1 MTTPSQDL
9 VALELEARSITRRVR
24 RGTVGL
30 LVLITTLLLGSATYS
45 WIRLRQTIV
54 TVTDQK
60 VDAIGDT
67 LVSQLNI
74 SDRIY
79 RRMASGGTQVLK
91 SYYLEWGAP
100 TLGPGSYNLFGR
112 EVTDLRFGGR
122 SVLSS
127 DTPVVSTTEKLGG
140 TATVFV
146 LDDGEFVRVV
156 TNIKTKVGESAQGTI
171 LNPHGS
177 AKKTLLDGRQFF
189 GVVEIL
195 GELYFANYLPIKNAQ
210 GSVIGAFYK
219 GYKIDSLSE
228 ISRTVR
234 DVRILRNGFV
244 AVRDPDG
251 DVSLWSNFVSKGRVE
266 EVLDDL
272 RKISTNQLV
281 SDKGFAVSVR
291 YFKPWD
297 SRIYVATY
305 LPDVDNRAFA
315 LTREVMGLTIV
326 VVLMVIGLSW
336 FVSVRLTHALIEAES
351 AKRAAQYEEQEAL
364 AAREEADVA
373 NQAKSAFLANMSHEL
388 RTPMNAIIGYSELL
402 IEDAQDLE
410 PTEVVDDLNKI
421 LSAARHLLGLINDV
435 LDLSK
440 VEAGKMTLHLED
452 LQLAE
457 LIEEVSSTI
466 APLIARN
473 HNELTIECDPRID
486 VMHTDAIKLKQCL
499 LNLLSNASKFTEDGA
514 VTLAVSV
521 AGPSSPDA
529 DPEILF
535 SVSDTGIGMTK
546 EQLDR
551 LFQSFSQ
558 ADSTT
563 TKKYGG
569 TGLGLAISRKFARL
583 MGGDISV
590 DSQLG
595 KGSTFNMIVPQRY
608 ALTRIADPAGHARQ
622 DAKLTTEDIPHVATK
637 GTVLIIDDDP
647 HSSELVE
654 RQLSSAGFTSIKAT
668 SGETG
673 LELARQLLPDV
684 ITLDVM
690 MPGLDGWQVLQ
701 KIKSDPITA
710 SIPVVMMSVLDQ
722 HLLAESLGA
731 TGWLHKP
738 LHRPELKRLLA
749 AIQSA
754 SGKDTPRLLVVED
767 EPANAEWL
775 RKLLERRGWLVVH
788 AANGHEA
795 LAEIAQVRPSLIL
808 LDLMMPGMGGLQF
821 LDRLRR
827 NPSAF
832 SIPVI
837 VLTAKDLSDQ
847 DRVSLQGKVTDV
859 VSKGSISAAALLEQ
873 INAILSVNS

>member
-297 SRIYVATY
+297 SRIYIATY

>member
-1 MTTPSQDL
+1 MTSSSHGL
-9 VALELEARSITRRVR
+9 VALDVEARSITRRVR

-45 WIRLRQTIV
+45 WIRLRQAIV

-74 SDRIY
+74 SDGIY
-79 RRMASGGTQVLK
+79 RRMASGGAEVLE
-91 SYYLEWGAP
+91 SYYLEWGDPA
-100 TLGPGSYNLFGR
+100 LGPDSTNLSGR
-112 EVTDLRFGGR
+112 QVTDLRFGGR

-127 DTPVVSTTEKLGG
+127 NQPLLSTIEKLGG

-156 TNIKTKVGESAQGTI
+156 TNIKTKDGTNAQGTI

-177 AKKTLLDGRQFF
+177 AKQALLDGRQFF

-195 GELYFANYLPIKNAQ
+195 DQLYFATYVPIKNVQ

-234 DVRILRNGFV
+234 DVRILQNGFV

-251 DVSLWSNFVSKGRVE
+251 DIALWSDFVTKNKVE
-266 EVLDDL
+266 QVLNDL
-272 RKISTNQLV
+272 RKISTDELV
-281 SDKGFAVSVR
+281 SDKGFSVSVR
-291 YFKPWD
+291 YFRPWN
-297 SRIYVATY
+297 SRIYIATY
-305 LPDVDNRAFA
+305 IPDVDKRAYV
-315 LTREVMGLTIV
+315 LTTEVMGLTVV
-326 VVLMVIGLSW
+326 VVLLVIALSW
-336 FVSVRLTHALIEAES
+336 FVSGRLIQALIESEA

-364 AAREEADVA
+364 KAREEADVA

-410 PTEVVDDLNKI
+410 PEEVIDDLNKI
-421 LSAARHLLGLINDV
+421 LSSGRHLLGLINDV

-452 LQLAE
+452 LDVAR

-466 APLIARN
+466 SPLIARN
-473 HNELTIECDPRID
+473 HNSLQIQCDPLVG
-486 VMHTDAIKLKQCL
+486 VMHTDAVKIKQCL
-499 LNLLSNASKFTEDGA
+499 LNLLSNASKFTEDGT
-514 VTLAVSV
+514 VMLSVSV
-521 AGPSSPDA
+521 ADQYSSDA
-529 DPEILF
+529 DPEVLF
-535 SVSDTGIGMTK
+535 AISDTGIGMTN
-546 EQLDR
+546 EQLNR
-551 LFQSFSQ
+551 LFESFSQ

-583 MGGDISV
+583 MGGDITVESE
-590 DSQLG
+590 LG
-595 KGSTFNMIVPQRY
+595 KGSTFKMILPQSSAISSTAAS
-608 ALTRIADPAGHARQ
+608 ALQNRQ
-622 DAKLTTEDIPHVATK
+622 SEQLPNEDIPHIAPK

-647 HSSELVE
+647 HSAELVE

-668 SGETG
+668 NGEQG

-701 KIKSDPITA
+701 AIKSDPITA

-738 LHRPELKRLLA
+738 LHRPELKHLLA

-808 LDLMMPGMGGLQF
+808 LDLMMPGMDGLQF

-827 NPSAF
+827 NPSAS

-847 DRVSLQGKVTDV
+847 DRVSLQGKVSDV
-859 VSKGSISAAALLEQ
+859 VSKGSISAVALLEQ
-873 INAILSVNS
+873 INAILSTNS

>member
-1 MTTPSQDL
+1 MTTSSPGL
-9 VALELEARSITRRVR
+9 VALEVEALAITRRVR
-24 RGTVGL
+24 RGTLGL
-30 LVLITTLLLGSATYS
+30 LVLITSLLLGSATYS
-45 WIRLRQTIV
+45 WVRLRAAIV

-60 VDAIGDT
+60 VDAIGDA

-74 SDRIY
+74 SDQIY
-79 RRMASGGTQVLK
+79 RRLASSGAQVLK
-91 SYYLEWGAP
+91 SYYLQWGEP
-100 TLGPGSYNLFGR
+100 TLGPGSHELLGR
-112 EVTDLRFGGR
+112 QVTDLRFGGR
-122 SVLSS
+122 SVLS
-127 DTPVVSTTEKLGG
+127 DNKPLVSTIDKMGG

-146 LDDGEFVRVV
+146 LDNGEFVRLL
-156 TNIKTKVGESAQGTI
+156 TNVKTPQGTSAQGTL
-171 LNPHGS
+171 LNPRGS
-177 AKKTLLDGRQFF
+177 AKKTLLSGRQFF

-195 GELYFANYLPIKNAQ
+195 GQLHFATYLPIKNSQ
-210 GSVIGAFYK
+210 GAVIGAFYT
-219 GYKIDSLSE
+219 GYQVDTLSE

-251 DVSLWSNFVSKGRVE
+251 DINLWSNFLSKSKVEQVLNDLNRVSGDE
-266 EVLDDL
+266 L
-272 RKISTNQLV
+272 T

-291 YFKPWD
+291 HFKPWN
-297 SRIYVATY
+297 SRIYIATY

-315 LTREVMGLTIV
+315 LTTEVMGLTVV
-326 VVLMVIGLSW
+326 VVLIVIALSW
-336 FVSVRLTHALIEAES
+336 FVSVRLTHALIEAEA
-351 AKRAAQYEEQEAL
+351 AKRAAEYEEQEAL
-364 AAREEADVA
+364 KAREEADVA

-410 PTEVVDDLNKI
+410 PAEFVDDLTKI

-452 LQLAE
+452 LNILQ

-466 APLIARN
+466 SPLIARN
-473 HNELTIECDPRID
+473 HNELTIKCDPCID

-499 LNLLSNASKFTEDGA
+499 LNLLSNASKFTENGTI
-514 VTLAVSV
+514 TLLVSV
-521 AGPSSPDA
+521 ADCYSSEA
-529 DPEILF
+529 KSEILF

-546 EQLDR
+546 EQLGK

-583 MGGDISV
+583 MGGDITA

-595 KGSTFNMIVPQRY
+595 KGSTFNMILPQY
-608 ALTRIADPAGHARQ
+608 SSLDATEAAAVQARQ
-622 DAKLTTEDIPHVATK
+622 DAKLTYEDIPHVASK

-795 LAEIAQVRPSLIL
+795 LTEIAQVRPSLIL
-808 LDLMMPGMGGLQF
+808 LDLMMPGMDGLQF

-827 NPSAF
+827 NPSAS

-847 DRVSLQGKVTDV
+847 DRVSLQGKVADV

-873 INAILSVNS
+873 INAILSINS

>member
-1 MTTPSQDL
+1 
-9 VALELEARSITRRVR
+9 
-24 RGTVGL
+24 
-30 LVLITTLLLGSATYS
+30 
-45 WIRLRQTIV
+45 
-54 TVTDQK
+54 
-60 VDAIGDT
+60 
-67 LVSQLNI
+67 
-74 SDRIY
+74 
-79 RRMASGGTQVLK
+79 
-91 SYYLEWGAP
+91 
-100 TLGPGSYNLFGR
+100 
-112 EVTDLRFGGR
+112 
-122 SVLSS
+122 
-127 DTPVVSTTEKLGG
+127 
-140 TATVFV
+140 
-146 LDDGEFVRVV
+146 VRVV
-156 TNIKTKVGESAQGTI
+156 TNVKTIEGESAQGTI

-177 AKKTLLDGRQFF
+177 AKKSLLKGRQFF

-195 GELYFANYLPIKNAQ
+195 GQLYFATYLPIKNVQ

-219 GYKIDSLSE
+219 GYQIDSLSE

-234 DVRILRNGFV
+234 DVRILQHGFV

-251 DVSLWSNFVSKGRVE
+251 DISLWSNFVTKPKVE
-266 EVLDDL
+266 QVLNDL
-272 RKISTNQLV
+272 RKISADQLV

-297 SRIYVATY
+297 SRIYIATY
-305 LPDVDNRAFA
+305 LPDVDQRAFA

-326 VVLMVIGLSW
+326 VVLIVIALSW

-364 AAREEADVA
+364 KAREEADVA

-410 PTEVVDDLNKI
+410 PEEVVEDLNKI
-421 LSAARHLLGLINDV
+421 LSAGRHLLSLINDV

-452 LQLAE
+452 LDVGK
-457 LIEEVSSTI
+457 LIEEVSTTI
-466 APLIARN
+466 SPLIARN
-473 HNELTIECDPRID
+473 QNNLQIEKDPL
-486 VMHTDAIKLKQCL
+486 VGAMHTDATKLKQCL
-499 LNLLSNASKFTEDGA
+499 LNLLSNASKFTENGT
-514 VTLAVSV
+514 VTLSVSV
-521 AGPSSPDA
+521 SDQHSSIA
-529 DPEILF
+529 DPEVLF
-535 SVSDTGIGMTK
+535 AVSDTGIGMSN
-546 EQLDR
+546 EQLGR

-558 ADSTT
+558 ADSST

-583 MGGDISV
+583 MGGDITVESE
-590 DSQLG
+590 LG
-595 KGSTFNMIVPQRY
+595 KGSTFKLILPQSTST
-608 ALTRIADPAGHARQ
+608 ASSAGLPLHRNQGEQLPNA
-622 DAKLTTEDIPHVATK
+622 DIPHIAPK

-647 HSSELVE
+647 HSAELVE
-654 RQLSSAGFTSIKAT
+654 RQLSSAGFTSIKAAT
-668 SGETG
+668 GEQG

-701 KIKSDPITA
+701 SIKSDPITA

-808 LDLMMPGMGGLQF
+808 LDLMMPGMDGLQF
-821 LDRLRR
+821 LEHLRR
-827 NPSAF
+827 NPSAS

-847 DRVSLQGKVTDV
+847 DRVSLQGKVSDV
-859 VSKGSISAAALLEQ
+859 VSKGSISAVALLEQ
-873 INAILSVNS
+873 INGILSIDS

>member
-79 RRMASGGTQVLK
+79 RRMASGGAQVLK

-100 TLGPGSYNLFGR
+100 TLGPGSYNLSGR

-127 DTPVVSTTEKLGG
+127 DTPIMSTTEKLGG

-251 DVSLWSNFVSKGRVE
+251 DISLWSNFVSKGRIE

-297 SRIYVATY
+297 SRIYIATY

-521 AGPSSPDA
+521 AGPSSSDA

-622 DAKLTTEDIPHVATK
+622 DAKLTNEDIPHVATK

-808 LDLMMPGMGGLQF
+808 LDLMMPGMDGLQF